1 MATAKTKSVWFCKEC
16 GNESPKWMGR
26 CPACG
31 EWNTMVEET
40 VATGKKMTAVT
51 VPGASHKPLK
61 LSEIDS
67 AREQRISLNNAEVDR
82 ILGGGLVEGSLV
94 LIGGE
99 PGIGK
104 STLSL
109 QIPLNCPALKTLY
122 VTGEESARQV
132 KLRASRIGGD
142 DSGCMI
148 YSETLMEN
156 ILEQARAMMP
166 DLMVVDSVQTMFSQ
180 NVESSPGSVTQIKET
195 ASMLLRFAKETGVPV
210 ILIGH
215 ITKEGSIAGPKI
227 LEHIV
232 DVVLQFEGDNRGTYR
247 LLRSIK
253 NRFGSTSE
261 LAVFEMTGKGL
272 REVSNPSE
280 MLIPMH
286 EEGLSGVAV
295 SAMLDG
301 TRPFLIEV
309 QSLVSSAAYGTPQRS
324 ATGFDVRRLNMLLA
338 VLEKRAGFKLGVK
351 DVFLNMAGGLK
362 VSDPACDLAV
372 ISAVLSSNF
381 DFAIPSDI
389 CFAGE
394 IGLSGEVRPVA
405 QTDRR
410 IIEAARLGF
419 KKIYVS
425 SYSSLEGV
433 GNAAIEVVKVL
444 FFLFFAFCE
453 YGGATSTPL
462 DTSLLFL
469 FAFSCL
475 SCHSRTSHDVT
486 HKHLSDCY
494 HLAFCRSFLVLE
506 QCDVL
511 VYLLC
516 STCLVSLPFL
526 LRSMRRYNSVF
537 VALAFFYFS
546 TARCF

>member
-1 MATAKTKSVWFCKEC
+1 MATVKTKSVWFCKAC
-16 GNESPKWMGR
+16 GNESSKWMGR

-40 VATGKKMTAVT
+40 VATGKKSSAQSIS
-51 VPGASHKPLK
+51 VPGAAQKPMPLA
-61 LSEIDS
+61 EIDS
-67 AREQRISLNNAEVDR
+67 THEQRISLNNAEVNR
-82 ILGGGLVEGSLV
+82 ILGGGMVQGSLV

-109 QIPLNCPALKTLY
+109 QIPLHCPDLKTLY
-122 VTGEESARQV
+122 VTGEESAKQV
-132 KLRASRIGGD
+132 KLRAGRIGGD
-142 DSGCMI
+142 DSNCLI

-156 ILEQARAMMP
+156 ILNEARKIMP

-195 ASMLLRFAKETGVPV
+195 AAMLLRFAKETGVPV

-215 ITKEGSIAGPKI
+215 ITKEGSIAGPKV

-309 QSLVSSAAYGTPQRS
+309 QSLVSTAAYGTPQRS

-362 VSDPACDLAV
+362 VSDPACDLA
-372 ISAVLSSNF
+372 IICAVLSSNF
-381 DFAIPSDI
+381 DFAISSDI

-394 IGLSGEVRPVA
+394 VGLSGEIRPVA

-433 GNAAIEVVKVL
+433 DQQNIEVVKV
-444 FFLFFAFCE
+444 A
-453 YGGATSTPL
+453 
-462 DTSLLFL
+462 
-469 FAFSCL
+469 
-475 SCHSRTSHDVT
+475 DVPA
-486 HKHLSDCY
+486 L
-494 HLAFCRSFLVLE
+494 CRSLFKG
-506 QCDVL
+506 
-511 VYLLC
+511 
-516 STCLVSLPFL
+516 
-526 LRSMRRYNSVF
+526 N
-537 VALAFFYFS
+537 
-546 TARCF
+546 

>member
-1 MATAKTKSVWFCKEC
+1 MATGKTKTVWFCKEC

-40 VATGKKMTAVT
+40 VATGKKTTGVQSVS
-51 VPGASHKPLK
+51 VPGSSQKPMP
-61 LSEIDS
+61 LSQIDS
-67 AREQRISLNNAEVDR
+67 SHEQRISLNNGEVDR

-109 QIPLNCPALKTLY
+109 QIPLHCPHLKTLY
-122 VTGEESARQV
+122 VTGEESAKQV
-132 KLRASRIGGD
+132 KLRAARIGGD

-156 ILEQARAMMP
+156 IIAEARAMMP

-195 ASMLLRFAKETGVPV
+195 AAMLLRFAKETGVPV

-272 REVSNPSE
+272 REVNNPSE

-309 QSLVSSAAYGTPQRS
+309 QSLVSTAAYGTPQRS

-338 VLEKRAGFKLGVK
+338 VLEKRAGFKLSVK

-381 DFAIPSDI
+381 DFAIPADV

-394 IGLSGEVRPVA
+394 IGLSGEIRPVA

-419 KKIYVS
+419 RKIYVS
-425 SYSSLEGV
+425 SFSSLEGIS
-433 GNAAIEVVKVL
+433 GELAKLKGKSQGAGIEIVKVADVPSLCRTL
-444 FFLFFAFCE
+444 F
-453 YGGATSTPL
+453 
-462 DTSLLFL
+462 
-469 FAFSCL
+469 
-475 SCHSRTSHDVT
+475 
-486 HKHLSDCY
+486 K
-494 HLAFCRSFLVLE
+494 
-506 QCDVL
+506 
-511 VYLLC
+511 
-516 STCLVSLPFL
+516 
-526 LRSMRRYNSVF
+526 
-537 VALAFFYFS
+537 
-546 TARCF
+546 

>member
-1 MATAKTKSVWFCKEC
+1 MAAAKTKSVWFCKAC

-40 VATGKKMTAVT
+40 VVTGKKAPSMN
-51 VPGASHKPLK
+51 VPGASRKPMPLA
-61 LSEIDS
+61 EIDS
-67 AREQRISLNNAEVDR
+67 THEQRMSLNNSEVDR
-82 ILGGGLVEGSLV
+82 ILGGGMVEGSLV

-109 QIPLNCPALKTLY
+109 QIPLNCPQLKTLY
-122 VTGEESARQV
+122 VTGEESAKQV

-142 DSGCMI
+142 DANCLI

-156 ILEQARAMMP
+156 IIAEARQIMP

-195 ASMLLRFAKETGVPV
+195 AAMLLRFAKETGVPV

-215 ITKEGSIAGPKI
+215 ITKEGSIAGPKV

-338 VLEKRAGFKLGVK
+338 VLEKRAGFRLGVK

-362 VSDPACDLAV
+362 VNDPACDLAV

-381 DFAIPSDI
+381 DLAIPSDV

-419 KKIYVS
+419 RKIYVS
-425 SYSSLEGV
+425 SYSNLEGLDQQPASQ
-433 GNAAIEVVKVL
+433 GIEIIKV
-444 FFLFFAFCE
+444 
-453 YGGATSTPL
+453 S
-462 DTSLLFL
+462 
-469 FAFSCL
+469 
-475 SCHSRTSHDVT
+475 DVPA
-486 HKHLSDCY
+486 L
-494 HLAFCRSFLVLE
+494 CRSLFKG
-506 QCDVL
+506 
-511 VYLLC
+511 
-516 STCLVSLPFL
+516 
-526 LRSMRRYNSVF
+526 N
-537 VALAFFYFS
+537 
-546 TARCF
+546 